1 MHCHYCEFE
10 NPAGMKYCGQCG
22 RLLTLLCLQC
32 QFENPVNFKYCGH
45 CAAPLITTDTAVK
58 TVTTTAISESAA
70 TDITP
75 AIVTQEQAGITSPD
89 AERRQIT
96 VVFCDVVDSSSL
108 SEHIDPEDL
117 RDILR
122 AYRDVCDAVVQ
133 RFNGHIAQYLGDGV
147 LIYFGFPHAHED
159 DAHRAAQ
166 TGLALIDSITSL
178 NQNLLREKQLA
189 IEVRIGIHT
198 GLVVVGGLGGGDK
211 RSMALGETPNIAARL
226 QDLAQPNTVI
236 VSANTYR
243 LIHHDFVAQ
252 ALGEH
257 KLKGFS
263 RPYQIFQ
270 LLQESDKFN
279 QQRLPYSH
287 DQTPLIGREQEGALL
302 LDRLE
307 QARSGAGQVVLLSGE
322 AGIGKT
328 RLTQYLSDQI
338 KSEPHYLLKCCGSPY
353 YQHSYLHSAI
363 GVLKRFLDLDND
375 MSLEEKIK
383 YLEQPLAAFGLPLSD
398 TVPLLADLLGIAIPE
413 DRYPALQLTPLQ
425 QKQKT
430 IDSLL
435 ALIMAMS
442 SVKPVFII
450 IEDLQWVDPTTLEL
464 IGKLI
469 DQIPTSKVFALLT
482 FRPEFSSPWV
492 SRSHLSHITI
502 NRLTRKQTGRMI
514 RRIANNKRL
523 PIEIFQE
530 IVSKTDGTPFF
541 IEELT
546 KMVLES
552 DWLREG
558 DEFYEL
564 TMPIE
569 SLAIPSTLQDSL
581 MARLDR
587 LGPEKELAQL
597 SATLGREFGHSLLK
611 AVASQQD
618 KGFDT
623 KLHNLV
629 NAELLYQHGLPPIAS
644 YTFRHALVHEVAY
657 QSLLKK
663 TRQQY
668 HQHISHIIIT
678 QFPQIVSSSPEIV
691 AHHCT
696 EAGNYAVAIQYWIQ
710 AGKSAIQHFALIDA
724 VSHLRKGLEVTHKL
738 DDAQQA
744 IEFELL
750 IQPLLGLAYIMNEGY
765 GSPNVEKSFQ
775 RAYQLC
781 KQAEE
786 NTAVPVIISG
796 LWEYYVVRAELDTA
810 HELAQKLLSIAR
822 QTQNDDLRREAERA
836 LGSTFFWQ
844 GNYIEANKHLESGL
858 NTQVVN
864 GKLATDLKSYSQDP
878 QVANLANACCVLW
891 LMGFPGQAL
900 KKSVA
905 AIELA
910 NTLHHSFSQTY
921 AAIFTAIYY
930 QLCGEIQ
937 ATRQHAQRSVQ
948 LSEQYDFG
956 FWKAT
961 GMMLSLWVSLQENPN
976 TAQIQE
982 YESLLEQYRN
992 SGSRLALSYF
1002 TSLLIDIYLRAH
1014 DYENALRLLEIA
1026 IRESEE
1032 RGVHFFEAELYRLK
1046 AIALAGSDPTHL
1058 ESIDWHFQHAID
1070 IARQQNANGLEL
1082 RACTSLARRWQA
1094 NGRLQD
1100 AETLLSNSLQHFTE
1114 GFVTRDIQQAQRL
1127 LEEIKYHLGSV
1138 QDHSPVS

>member
-1 MHCHYCEFE
+1 MQCHHCEFE
-10 NPAGMKYCGQCG
+10 NPTGMKYCGQCG
-22 RLLTLLCLQC
+22 QLLNLQC
-32 QFENPVNFKYCGH
+32 PQCRFENPANFKFCGH
-45 CAAPLITTDTAVK
+45 CAAPLNSVSNLAESLPDTKQPASAKQLQSAITT
-58 TVTTTAISESAA
+58 
-70 TDITP
+70 
-75 AIVTQEQAGITSPD
+75 PD

-122 AYRDVCDAVVQ
+122 EYREVCDTVV
-133 RFNGHIAQYLGDGV
+133 RRLNGHIAQYLGDGV

-166 TGLALIDSITSL
+166 TGLELINSITKL
-178 NQNLLREKQLA
+178 NQRLLQEKKLT
-189 IEVRIGIHT
+189 IEIRVGIHT
-198 GLVVVGGLGGGDK
+198 GLVVVGGLGGSDK

-226 QDLAQPNTVI
+226 QDLAQPNSVI

-243 LIHHDFVAQ
+243 LIRNDFDARPM
-252 ALGEH
+252 GEH
-257 KLKGFS
+257 TLKGFS
-263 RPYQIFQ
+263 RPYEVFQ
-270 LLQESDKFN
+270 LLHESDQFN
-279 QQRLPYSH
+279 QQRLPYSN
-287 DQTPLIGREQEGALL
+287 DQTPLIGREQEATLL

-307 QARSGAGQVVLLSGE
+307 QAKFGAGQVVLLSGE

-328 RLTQYLSDQI
+328 RLTQYISDQI
-338 KSEPHYLLKCCGSPY
+338 KKEPHFLLKCCGSPY
-353 YQHSYLHSAI
+353 YQNSYLHCAI
-363 GVLKRFLDLDND
+363 GVLKRLLDIDTD
-375 MSLEEKIK
+375 SSLEARIK

-398 TVPLLADLLGIAIPE
+398 TVPLLAELLDIEVPE
-413 DRYPALQLTPLQ
+413 DRYPKLQLTPLQ
-425 QKQKT
+425 HKQKT

-435 ALIMAMS
+435 ALVMAMA

-464 IGKLI
+464 VGKLI

-482 FRPEFSSPWV
+482 YRPEFTSPWT

-530 IVSKTDGTPFF
+530 IINKTDGTPFF

-552 DWLREG
+552 EWLREG
-558 DEFYEL
+558 EEFYEL
-564 TMPIE
+564 TAPIE

-611 AVASQQD
+611 AVSVGQD
-618 KGFDT
+618 SDFET

-629 NAELLYQHGLPPIAS
+629 DAELLYQHGLPPIAS

-657 QSLLKK
+657 HSLLKK

-668 HQHISHIIIT
+668 HQHISQIIIK

-696 EAGNYAVAIQYWIQ
+696 EAGNNAVAIQYWIQ
-710 AGKSAIQHFALIDA
+710 AGKNAIQHFALIDA
-724 VSHLRKGLEVTHKL
+724 VAHLRKSLEVINRLENT
-738 DDAQQA
+738 QEA
-744 IEFELL
+744 IQYELMV
-750 IQPLLGLAYIMNEGY
+750 QPLLGLAYMMYEGY
-765 GSPNVEKSFQ
+765 GSENVEKSFQ
-775 RAYQLC
+775 RAFQLC
-781 KQAEE
+781 KQADESA
-786 NTAVPVIISG
+786 TVSTILSG
-796 LWEYYVVRAELDTA
+796 LWEYYVVRAELETA
-810 HELAQKLLSIAR
+810 HELAIKLLSIAR
-822 QTQNDDLRREAERA
+822 QIGNDELQREAERA

-844 GNYIEANKHLESGL
+844 GNYTDANKHLERGLSTQPRITTPVSG
-858 NTQVVN
+858 
-864 GKLATDLKSYSQDP
+864 LKSYSQDP

-900 KKSVA
+900 KKSQK

-910 NTLHHSFSQTY
+910 NLLNHSFSQTY
-921 AAIFTAIYY
+921 AHIFTSIFH
-930 QLCGEIQ
+930 QLCGDAK
-937 ATRQHAQRSVQ
+937 ATRLHAEKSVQ

-961 GMMLSLWVSLQENPN
+961 GMMLTLWVSLQEQPN
-976 TAQIQE
+976 HEQIQE
-982 YESLLEQYRN
+982 YETLLSQYRN

-1002 TSLLIDIYLRAH
+1002 MSLLCDIYLMTH
-1014 DYENALRLLEIA
+1014 DYANANRLLDIA
-1026 IRESEE
+1026 ITESEQQ
-1032 RGVHFFEAELYRLK
+1032 GVRFFEAELYRLK
-1046 AIALAGSDPTHL
+1046 AIAMSGIDPSRSHDVENLLQHSINLA
-1058 ESIDWHFQHAID
+1058 QH
-1070 IARQQNANGLEL
+1070 QNAKGLEL
-1082 RACTSLARRWQA
+1082 RGCISMARHWQLD
-1094 NGRLQD
+1094 GRIQQ
-1100 AETLLSNSLQHFTE
+1100 AVVLLDNCLQHFDDS
-1114 GFVTRDIQQAQRL
+1114 FSTRDLNEARRL
-1127 LEEIKYHLGSV
+1127 LEEMQYHSKAV
-1138 QDHSPVS
+1138 IDHAPVS